1 MLYTVKEVSS
11 MSNVTI
17 KTLHHY
23 HKIGLLLPQQVSEA
37 GYRLYGTAELE
48 RLQQILFYRELDFS
62 LEQIKQLLDRNV
74 ERSGILSEQRIML
87 KKKAR
92 RLETIMETLE
102 KSIHA
107 MEVGDCMEKQEL
119 FTGFVSEEEWER
131 ALQEQKDYL
140 RDTYQFDLDTGSM
153 DVQEMNDQ
161 AKEAVS
167 FMTDMASA
175 LTAGIKHTDERVS
188 GLIDDH
194 IAFLNQNGHL
204 VTPLEFANQA
214 RFFLQDDFHLG
225 MLESQQTGLAYYLS
239 AAAEAFAAR

>member
-11 MSNVTI
+11 LSNVTI

-23 HKIGLLLPQQVSEA
+23 HKIGLLLPQQMSEA

-62 LEQIKQLLDRNV
+62 LEQIKQLLDRDV
-74 ERSGILSEQRIML
+74 ERSGILSEQRILL
-87 KKKAR
+87 KKKAG

-102 KSIHA
+102 KSIRA

-119 FTGFVSEEEWER
+119 FTGFANEKEWEQ
-131 ALQEQKDYL
+131 ALQVQKDYL
-140 RDTYQFDLDTGSM
+140 RDTYQFDLDTDTM
-153 DVQEMNDQ
+153 DVQEMNAQ

-175 LTAGIKHTDERVS
+175 LVAGIKHTDERVS
-188 GLIDDH
+188 MLIDEH
-194 IAFLNQNGHL
+194 LAFLNQNGHP
-204 VTPLEFANQA
+204 VTPQDFANQA

-225 MLESQQTGLAYYLS
+225 MLESQQTGLAYFLT
-239 AAAEAFAAR
+239 AAAEAFAER